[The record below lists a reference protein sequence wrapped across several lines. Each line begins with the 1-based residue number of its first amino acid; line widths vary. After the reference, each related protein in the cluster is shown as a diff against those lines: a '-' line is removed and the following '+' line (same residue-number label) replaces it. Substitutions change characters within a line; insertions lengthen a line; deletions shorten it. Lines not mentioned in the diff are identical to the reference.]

1 MKSPT
6 ILFFVMLLLMS
17 FNLDSAPRSKLQTS
31 CSTCCCTIDP
41 SLTRAEVEKPQQI
54 SEEERDRQMFM
65 GFLGIVSSFVKLF
78 IDPQNIPEAKQN
90 AMNIVNG
97 VVQLAQ
103 VITRRSLTPRMQA
116 KLMDYVLEV
125 VQNELEV
132 EELESELN

>member
-1 MKSPT
+1 MKNFSLM
-6 ILFFVMLLLMS
+6 LFAALVIS
-17 FNLDSAPRSKLQTS
+17 FTVYSAPRNRSQEPCSK
-31 CSTCCCTIDP
+31 CCTIIVP
-41 SLTRAEVEKPQQI
+41 LTRGAVEVEKPEKI

-103 VITRRSLTPRMQA
+103 VITRRSMTIRMQSR
-116 KLMDYVLEV
+116 LMDYVLEL
-125 VQNELEV
+125 VQNELDKLEVVV
-132 EELESELN
+132 EE